1 MPLKATSIPY
11 FNSHSFNIFE
21 MAEVQSSEVDD
32 KPVPVSLGL
41 LRVQFGNHGN
51 QTIVVWKL
59 KPYLCNKWSIV

>member
-1 MPLKATSIPY
+1 MPY

-51 QTIVVWKL
+51 QTIVVW
-59 KPYLCNKWSIV
+59 